1 MKKLISV
8 LLVVFMLCSVCLMTT
23 GCKKTNDGS
32 SKEGQLSIWVGEDLE
47 ELFTRMAEDYTAETG
62 VPVYVFTYTGL
73 TASDKL
79 ALDGPFGKGGDI
91 YVQGGGGDLAKAVE
105 QGLFLELSKEETQLE
120 TKYIDGAQQL
130 MQYQGKLYGIPLG
143 IETTALFYNKALLPE
158 FPKTWEELVAFAKEY
173 NYFGEGIKS
182 KNEKFGLLIDYSN
195 PYYTW
200 AFNEAFGGYI
210 FGQDAG
216 GAYDPS
222 DLGIANEG
230 SIAACGFIKELLD
243 SQTIPRDMAITL
255 MQSKFSSGK
264 AAVILDGSWDLGNF
278 RRAGIDVGVVPIPE
292 IPLGNGEYG
301 TPVTFCG
308 GYGLSISSF
317 SLNQEESK
325 KFLEFAT
332 RDEYIIEYYEI
343 TGRIPSTVSSSE
355 NEKILADDC
364 LKGFYAQ
371 LEHSYPQPAI
381 NELNAVWDPLTA
393 STTAIY
399 VNGEDITETMKK
411 VAEDIRANIQ
421 LLNQ

>member
-1 MKKLISV
+1 MKKTLSIV
-8 LLVVFMLCSVCLMTT
+8 LAVLMLCSVCLLGT
-23 GCKKTNDGS
+23 GCSKNDGS
-32 SKEGQLSIWVGEDLE
+32 SKKGQLSVWVGEDLE
-47 ELFTRMAEDYTAETG
+47 ELFTKMAEAYTAETG

-120 TKYIDGAQQL
+120 SKYIDGAQQL

-143 IETTALFYNKALLPE
+143 IETTALFYNKDLLPE
-158 FPKTWEELVAFAKEY
+158 FPETWEELMAFVQEF

-182 KNEKFGLLIDYSN
+182 KNEKFGLLIDYTN

-200 AFNEAFGGYI
+200 AINEAFGGYI
-210 FGQDAG
+210 FGQDAS

-230 SIAACGFIKELLD
+230 SIAACGFIKDLLT
-243 SQTIPRDMAITL
+243 SKTIPSDMTITL
-255 MQSKFSSGK
+255 MQSKFQSGK

-278 RRAGIDVGVVPIPE
+278 RRAGINVGVVPIPD

-343 TGRIPSTVSSSE
+343 TGRIPSTVSSSR

-371 LEHSYPQPAI
+371 LENSYPQPAI

-399 VNGEDITETMKK
+399 VNGEDIAETMKK
-411 VAEDIRANIQ
+411 VAEDIKANIE
-421 LLNQ
+421 LLNH

>member
-1 MKKLISV
+1 MKKTVSI
-8 LLVVFMLCSVCLMTT
+8 LLVVLMLCSVCLIST
-23 GCKKTNDGS
+23 GCEKNDGS
-32 SKEGQLSIWVGEDLE
+32 SKEGQLSVWVGEDLE
-47 ELFTRMAEDYTAETG
+47 ELFTKMAADYTAETG
-62 VPVYVFTYTGL
+62 VPVHIFTYTGL

-105 QGLFLELSKEETQLE
+105 QGLFLELSKEETQL
-120 TKYIDGAQQL
+120 TSKYIEGAQQL
-130 MQYQGKLYGIPLG
+130 MQYQGRLYGVPLG
-143 IETTALFYNKALLPE
+143 IETTALFYNKDLLPE
-158 FPKTWEELVAFAKEY
+158 FPETWEDLVAFAQEY
-173 NYFGEGIKS
+173 NHFGEGIKS
-182 KNEKFGLLIDYSN
+182 KNEKFGLLVDYSN

-210 FGQDAG
+210 FGRDAN

-222 DLGIANEG
+222 DLGIANDG
-230 SIAACGFIKELLD
+230 SIAACGFIKNLLD

-255 MQSKFSSGK
+255 MQSKFQSGK

-278 RRAGIDVGVVPIPE
+278 RRAGINVGVMPIPDV
-292 IPLGNGEYG
+292 PLGNGEYG

-332 RDEYIIEYYEI
+332 RDEYVIEYYEI
-343 TGRIPSTVSSSE
+343 TGRIPSTVSSSK

-371 LEHSYPQPAI
+371 LESSYPQPAI

-399 VNGEDITETMKK
+399 VNGEDIAETMKK
-411 VAEDIRANIQ
+411 VAEDIKANIQ

>member
-1 MKKLISV
+1 M
-8 LLVVFMLCSVCLMTT
+8 
-23 GCKKTNDGS
+23 
-32 SKEGQLSIWVGEDLE
+32 
-47 ELFTRMAEDYTAETG
+47 
-62 VPVYVFTYTGL
+62 
-73 TASDKL
+73 
-79 ALDGPFGKGGDI
+79 
-91 YVQGGGGDLAKAVE
+91 
-105 QGLFLELSKEETQLE
+105 
-120 TKYIDGAQQL
+120 
-130 MQYQGKLYGIPLG
+130 
-143 IETTALFYNKALLPE
+143 
-158 FPKTWEELVAFAKEY
+158 
-173 NYFGEGIKS
+173 
-182 KNEKFGLLIDYSN
+182 
-195 PYYTW
+195 
-200 AFNEAFGGYI
+200 
-210 FGQDAG
+210 
-216 GAYDPS
+216 
-222 DLGIANEG
+222 
-230 SIAACGFIKELLD
+230 
-243 SQTIPRDMAITL
+243 
-255 MQSKFSSGK
+255 
-264 AAVILDGSWDLGNF
+264 ILDGSWDLGNF

>member
-1 MKKLISV
+1 MKKVLSV
-8 LLVVFMLCSVCLMTT
+8 ILLAAMLCAICLMGA
-23 GCKKTNDGS
+23 GCSKNDGS
-32 SKEGQLSIWVGEDLE
+32 SKKGQLSVWVGEDLE
-47 ELFTRMAEDYTAETG
+47 ELFTKMAKDYTQETG
-62 VPVYVFTYTGL
+62 VPVHVFTYTGL

-120 TKYIDGAQQL
+120 TKYIGGSQQL
-130 MQYQGKLYGIPLG
+130 MQYQGKLYGVPLG
-143 IETTALFYNKALLPE
+143 IETTALLYNKDLLPE
-158 FPKTWEELVAFAKEY
+158 FPETWEDLIAFARDY
-173 NYFGEGIKS
+173 NNFGEGIKS
-182 KNEKFGLLIDYSN
+182 KNQTFGLLIDYTN

-210 FGQDAG
+210 FGQDEN
-216 GAYDPS
+216 GAYDPT
-222 DLGIANEG
+222 DLGIANDG
-230 SIAACGFIKELLD
+230 SIAACGFIKNLLD
-243 SQTIPRDMAITL
+243 EKTIPADMTITL
-255 MQSKFSSGK
+255 MQSKFQSGK

-278 RRAGIDVGVVPIPE
+278 RRAGINVGVAPIPE

-301 TPVTFCG
+301 TPITFCG

-343 TGRIPSTVSSSE
+343 TGRIPSTVSSST

-371 LEHSYPQPAI
+371 LENSYPQPAI

-393 STTAIY
+393 STTSIY
-399 VNGEDITETMKK
+399 VNGEDIAATMKK
-411 VAEDIRANIQ
+411 VAEDIKANIE
-421 LLNQ
+421 LLKK